1 VSEESPQTADRS
13 PQGDASVAAPA
24 PDTQDPAPDTQVP
37 APDTQVPA
45 PDTQVPAPDT
55 RHPTPEPEPEPEPVE
70 DIPDPGEDLA
80 LHLLDVKV
88 RLWAEL
94 GRARLPL
101 AHAVGL
107 GSGAIVDL
115 DKGPD
120 EQLEILVN
128 GRPFAKGT
136 LLLEDGEWAVR
147 LEEIVA
153 TPQALE
159 QASSSGSGA

>member
-1 VSEESPQTADRS
+1 VSEETLPTPEEMRARYADVADES
-13 PQGDASVAAPA
+13 PQGDGPAADEPEAVA
-24 PDTQDPAPDTQVP
+24 VP
-37 APDTQVPA
+37 T
-45 PDTQVPAPDT
+45 PDT
-55 RHPTPEPEPEPEPVE
+55 RHPTPEPEPEPEPEPVE

>member
-1 VSEESPQTADRS
+1 MSDESPQSADRS
-13 PQGDASVAAPA
+13 PQGDASVAPPAPDTLDPA
-24 PDTQDPAPDTQVP
+24 PDTQDPAPDAQEP
-37 APDTQVPA
+37 APDTL
-45 PDTQVPAPDT
+45 D
-55 RHPTPEPEPEPEPVE
+55 PTPEPEPELVE

>member
-45 PDTQVPAPDT
+45 PDT
-55 RHPTPEPEPEPEPVE
+55 RHPTPEPEPVE

>member
-55 RHPTPEPEPEPEPVE
+55 RHPTPEPEPEPVE

>member
-45 PDTQVPAPDT
+45 PDT
-55 RHPTPEPEPEPEPVE
+55 RHPTPEPEPEPVE

>member
-1 VSEESPQTADRS
+1 VSEETLPTPEEMRARYADVADES
-13 PQGDASVAAPA
+13 PQGDGPAADEPQAVA
-24 PDTQDPAPDTQVP
+24 VP
-37 APDTQVPA
+37 T
-45 PDTQVPAPDT
+45 PDT

>member
-1 VSEESPQTADRS
+1 VSEETLPTPEEMRARYADVADES
-13 PQGDASVAAPA
+13 PQGDGPAADEPEA
-24 PDTQDPAPDTQVP
+24 AAVP
-37 APDTQVPA
+37 T
-45 PDTQVPAPDT
+45 PDT
-55 RHPTPEPEPEPEPVE
+55 RHPTPEPEPEPVE